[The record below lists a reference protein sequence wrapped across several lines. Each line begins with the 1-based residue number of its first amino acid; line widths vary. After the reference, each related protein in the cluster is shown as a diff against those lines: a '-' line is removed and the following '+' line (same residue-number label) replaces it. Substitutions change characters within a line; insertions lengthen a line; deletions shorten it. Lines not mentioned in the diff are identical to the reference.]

1 MANKLVREALK
12 TNRVRAWEL
21 AEAMG
26 IVDCTLSKWM
36 RRELPEEKQAIMLEA
51 IARVAESKREGGGE
65 ASENGR

>member
-12 TNRVRAWEL
+12 TNRVWAWEL

-36 RRELPEEKQAIMLEA
+36 RRELPIGKQTLMVQEIEK
-51 IARVAESKREGGGE
+51 IAKRKNKGE
-65 ASENGR
+65 AGNYD

>member
-1 MANKLVREALK
+1 MANELVREALK

-36 RRELPEEKQAIMLEA
+36 RRELPAEKQVLMVRAVEE
-51 IARVAESKREGGGE
+51 IARARAGKEGI
-65 ASENGR
+65 